1 MFFLFLLFQQDKQL
15 NYLHCPQDTTVR
27 HHQLQFVNQ
36 VELSDHLHQYL
47 LHLFYHLL
55 FVVVLLILVN
65 IQKKNEQIIR
75 KAIASGVEYVFT
87 SLHIPEESGVDYHRE
102 VQKILSICKEGNLKL
117 IVDVGPETFEKLGIQ
132 TIEELEQFGISHV
145 RLDYGF
151 TAEETVRISRKFHV
165 VFNASTITDENLAE
179 WKLAGADFS
188 QFAACHNF
196 YPKQ

>member
-1 MFFLFLLFQQDKQL
+1 M
-15 NYLHCPQDTTVR
+15 
-27 HHQLQFVNQ
+27 
-36 VELSDHLHQYL
+36 
-47 LHLFYHLL
+47 
-55 FVVVLLILVN
+55 
-65 IQKKNEQIIR
+65 
-75 KAIASGVEYVFT
+75 FT
-87 SLHIPEESGVDYHRE
+87 SLHIPEESGVDYQRE
-102 VQKILSICKEGNLKL
+102 VQKILSICKEGKLKL

-165 VFNASTITDENLAE
+165 VFNASTITDENLTE

-196 YPKQ
+196 YPKQFTALSLKRVREINQRLKYNGFTTMAFVPGDQELRGPLCEGLPTVALRALRIPDTRMLRCCLSAAAITGR